1 MIHSL
6 LCSGNSEKA
15 GQIQRLFDRIFRLL
29 CSAEAVGGKDKGNT
43 GALTGFLVTGGIAH
57 IDWGFQTMAT
67 YDGADILGFGFAGIS
82 GAEMILEITSKSRR
96 FQENFDI
103 ASLTVADDV

>member
-1 MIHSL
+1 
-6 LCSGNSEKA
+6 
-15 GQIQRLFDRIFRLL
+15 
-29 CSAEAVGGKDKGNT
+29 
-43 GALTGFLVTGGIAH
+43 
-57 IDWGFQTMAT
+57 MAT